1 MSLQT
6 KQQQPN
12 IKESTLVIP
21 SISIGNVPQL
31 AVDLLIHT
39 FKLQKIG
46 TLEDK
51 YLFPFASPIDTTDAV
66 TQKGVSCGLEVFYD
80 ATKHITII
88 QQRSPIISGFTKA
101 FVDESILPFISEY
114 KFAKILVLDS
124 ADAGQQED
132 QIAGSVN
139 LLTKEDLLDRQ
150 FLTLLLEQQLPFLG
164 SSGHCDPSFTNRLL
178 NSLHHNADL
187 FSNADICVLLS
198 LAYEGDNFG
207 DGERLASKVVEVL
220 KLGIVDHW
228 ARPRS
233 WLGVYGNLAVP
244 SAMEEGV
251 FA

>member
-1 MSLQT
+1 MQLQT

-12 IKESTLVIP
+12 IKESTLIIP

-39 FKLQKIG
+39 FRLDKIG

-51 YLFPFASPIDTTDAV
+51 YLFPFASPIDTTDALN
-66 TQKGVSCGLEVFYD
+66 QKGVSRALEVFYD
-80 ATKHITII
+80 ANNHLTII

-101 FVDESILPFISEY
+101 FVDETILPFISEY
-114 KFAKILVLDS
+114 RFAKILILNS

-132 QIAGSVN
+132 QLAGSVN
-139 LLTKEDLLDRQ
+139 LLTKEDLLDDQ
-150 FLTLLLEQQLPFLG
+150 FLTLLLEQRLPFLG
-164 SSGHCDPSFTNRLL
+164 SSGHYNPSFINCLL

-187 FSNADICVLLS
+187 FSRTDICILLS

-207 DGERLASKVVEVL
+207 DGERLASKVTEVL
-220 KLGIVDHW
+220 LLGVVDHW